1 MAAGAGLDARLA
13 PFIAGY
19 VLVLAVLGPVVAG
32 RAHVLAAAL
41 RAAGRLLP
49 GAAAPVPVPVP
60 GDGNGGRTEA
70 DSLPVPAEVSSS
82 PGSPPSSPERAEAE
96 R

>member
-19 VLVLAVLGPVVAG
+19 VLVLAVLGPIVAG
-32 RAHVLAAAL
+32 RAHVLAGWL

-49 GAAAPVPVPVP
+49 G
-60 GDGNGGRTEA
+60 T
-70 DSLPVPAEVSSS
+70 
-82 PGSPPSSPERAEAE
+82 GSPAGTGSARSEAE
-96 R
+96 EAGQPVSAAVPSASRADADR